1 MTINLRPL
9 HNLYQTISPASFLE
23 NEDPLV
29 AVSQLERRGRTSTGE
44 IEWVIGVG
52 MKGTEYGEQ
61 IWWSTRLSSE
71 GIQKLV
77 IEQLKGTA
85 ITEETVVENI
95 RTRWLEGRLDVK
107 GLENLDSSAKER
119 QPIQL
124 VIWLRDNVPLSIPF
138 SPCEES
144 PFPLLSIMAHLIPPY
159 LSASKSEATLRSLE
173 PQLTATQR
181 EQSTLAADNDYLRSE
196 IKELK
201 RKLREGGAGG
211 GGRAAKRTRTE
222 EDASQSQSQAREGSP
237 SQRQSQRDTSA
248 PLSPQKKGRP
258 GIDFKAV
265 MRPGTKGYAGS
276 TNRVGRNLD
285 DEWEEPES
293 DSE

>member
-9 HNLYQTISPASFLE
+9 HNLCQTISPASFLE

-29 AVSQLERRGRTSTGE
+29 AVSQLERRGRSSIGE
-44 IEWVIGVG
+44 IEWLIEIGA
-52 MKGTEYGEQ
+52 KGAEHGEQ
-61 IWWSTRLSSE
+61 VWFSTRLSSE
-71 GIQKLV
+71 RIEELV

-85 ITEETVVENI
+85 VTQETIVENI

-107 GLENLDSSAKER
+107 GLEIVDSTAKER
-119 QPIQL
+119 RPIQL
-124 VIWLRDNVPLSIPF
+124 VIWLRDNIPLEIALSL
-138 SPCEES
+138 CEES
-144 PFPLLSIMAHLIPPY
+144 PLPLLSIMAHLIPPY
-159 LSASKSEATLRSLE
+159 LSASNSQATLRSLE
-173 PQLTATQR
+173 PQLTAAQR
-181 EQSTLAADNDYLRSE
+181 EQSTLAADNDFLRSE

-201 RKLREGGAGG
+201 RRVREGGTGG
-211 GGRAAKRTRTE
+211 GKPGKRIKAE
-222 EDASQSQSQAREGSP
+222 EDASQSQSQAGEVSS
-237 SQRQSQRDTSA
+237 SQRQTQRGTSGS
-248 PLSPQKKGRP
+248 LSPQKKGRP

-293 DSE
+293 DSD